1 MPCIAIIPARGGSKR
16 IPRKNLYPFEGIPMV
31 AHAIRIARTAGCFH
45 EVLVST
51 DCPEIA
57 GVARRLGASV
67 PFMRSEA
74 ASNDYATTFDV
85 IGEVLDRLET
95 IDQAWSIGVCLYP
108 TAVLARPQ
116 DIAQAVRQI
125 ARGEADS
132 LMPVT
137 KFDSSIWRSIQL
149 ASDGTPFYSFPQY
162 INARSQDLVPTY
174 HDAGQWYAFKIS
186 ALRATGHFMG
196 SRTRVVVLPSEHV
209 QDIDTLSDLRLA
221 ELKYRAK
228 CKTRVNEDVRDRPW
242 VLIRVDATPETGSGH
257 VMRCLALAEA
267 FAARNHDVL
276 FISRGCVPELRQV
289 IEKRGFQSLLL
300 EPRTPFENPVSEGL
314 ADAAA
319 TLALINVQT
328 IRPSWVVVDHYGL
341 DATWEKAVRS
351 CGAPL
356 LAVDDLADRPH
367 ACDAL
372 LDQNMIRDNHT
383 RYPLLVPEGTRLL
396 LGGAYSLLRSEFAQ
410 AYERRKVLLQEDAV
424 QDIIVFMGGA
434 DAGNLTLP
442 IAKSLI
448 AYFGAESVLVLIG
461 YLNSNRETVEN
472 WCIVNGVRCK
482 VGLDDVS
489 SAFSTCRLLV
499 AACGMTAVEAQ
510 ALGIPCILV
519 ALSDIQHAVA
529 QWFAMHQ
536 RAILLELDQCKDPD
550 AVTSSL
556 DRALDLDQTEDC
568 ESLISVHGATRAV
581 DTLIEISQ
589 VFQTASVNSKHL
601 LM

>member
-1 MPCIAIIPARGGSKR
+1 MRMPCIAIIPARGGSKR
-16 IPRKNLYPFEGIPMV
+16 IPHKNLYPFEGIPMI

-57 GVARRLGASV
+57 AVARRLGVSV

-85 IGEVLDRLET
+85 IDEVLDQLEANG
-95 IDQAWSIGVCLYP
+95 QVWNIGVCLYP
-108 TAVLARPQ
+108 TAVLARAQ
-116 DIAQAVRQI
+116 DIAQAVSQI

-132 LMPVT
+132 LMPVS
-137 KFDSSIWRSIQL
+137 KFESTIWRSFQL
-149 ASDGTPFYSFPQY
+149 KSDGTPFYSFPQY
-162 INARSQDLVPTY
+162 INSRSQDLVSTY

-186 ALRATGHFMG
+186 ALRATGQFIG
-196 SRTRVVVLPSEHV
+196 CRTRVVVLPSEHV

-221 ELKYRAK
+221 ELKYRARRE
-228 CKTRVNEDVRDRPW
+228 TRENEDVRDRPW

-267 FAARNHDVL
+267 FAARNHDAL
-276 FISRGCVPELRQV
+276 FISRECVPELREA
-289 IEKRGFQSLLL
+289 IEKRGFQSLIL
-300 EPRTPFENPVSEGL
+300 EPRTPFENPLSEGL

-319 TLALINVQT
+319 TLALINDQI

-341 DATWEKAVRS
+341 DATWENAVRC

-372 LDQNMIRDNHT
+372 LDQNMIKDNHA

-410 AYERRKVLLQEDAV
+410 AYERRMALLQESAL
-424 QDIIVFMGGA
+424 QDIILFMGGT
-434 DAGNLTLP
+434 DAGKLTLP
-442 IAKSLI
+442 LANGLI
-448 AYFGAESVLVLIG
+448 TYFGSENVLVLIG
-461 YLNSNRETVEN
+461 YLNGNRETIEN
-472 WCIVNGVRCK
+472 WCRVNSVRCK
-482 VGLDDVS
+482 VCLDDVS

-510 ALGIPCILV
+510 ALGIPCLLV
-519 ALSDIQHAVA
+519 ALSNIQYAVA
-529 QWFAMHQ
+529 QWFSMYQ
-536 RAILLELDQCKDPD
+536 RAILLELDQCQDPD
-550 AVTSSL
+550 ALTSAI
-556 DRALDLDQTEDC
+556 DRALDLDQSKDC
-568 ESLISVHGATRAV
+568 ESLISVYGATRAV
-581 DTLIEISQ
+581 DALIEIGQGLQS
-589 VFQTASVNSKHL
+589 FSVAT
-601 LM
+601 